1 MTATLTTQPVAAEPR
16 PRTRRNWEF
25 PALAALL
32 LGTAVAYLCN
42 LSANGWANSFYS
54 AAVQAGSV
62 SWKAFFFGSSDA
74 ANSITVDKPPASLW
88 LMELSVRAFGLNSW
102 SILVPEVLLGVASVA
117 LLWATVRRPFGPAAG
132 LLAGLALAVTPV
144 AALMFRFNNPEALLV
159 FLMIAAAWAMTRA
172 VEDGRWRWLVLTGA
186 LIGFG
191 FLTKQLQVL
200 LAVPALALTY
210 LLAGPP
216 KLGKRILQLFAAGA
230 AMVVAAGWWLL
241 AVELW
246 PASSRPWIGG
256 SHENSILELTLG
268 YNGLGRLNGNE
279 RGSVVPGG
287 GELPRGGNG
296 MWGETGIT
304 RMFEPAQGG
313 QIAWLIPAALVALVV
328 GILLRGKAARTDRQ
342 RASLVLWGGWLLA
355 TGLVFSF
362 MAGIF
367 HQYYTVALAPAIAA
381 LVGAGAVLAWRG
393 RHRPWVRLASALAVG
408 LTTATAWMLLSRSP
422 EWQSWLRW
430 TVLVVGVLATLAVL
444 VPAPR
449 KLAVVSALAVAFTFL
464 AGPVAYAVDTIA
476 TPHAGSIPS
485 AGPNVAMRGRPPWGE
500 GMPGMG
506 RRMQNGMSTGRDGA
520 AQAPGDTPP
529 DGGSP
534 GPQGTDGRIPQPGS
548 RLPGSGPQGNAP
560 GGRAPSGGRQGTTPN
575 GQAPG
580 GAGTPPGFPPDGQAP
595 DGAGTPPGFPPGAA
609 PQGTA
614 PGGQTPDGT
623 VFPQGTGGMPGD
635 GGPGPNGGG
644 GMGGLLGASEPS
656 AQIVS
661 LLEQNGGD
669 YTWVAAA
676 IGSNSAAG
684 LQLATELPVM
694 PIGGFNGSDPSP
706 TLEQFQ
712 QYVAEGKIH
721 YFVGGGR
728 GGPGSSSSSPSAQIT
743 QWVEENFTAI
753 QVDGV
758 ALYDLTATH

>member
-1 MTATLTTQPVAAEPR
+1 MTATLTAQPVAAEPR
-16 PRTRRNWEF
+16 PRATRNWEY

-32 LGTAVAYLCN
+32 FGTAVAYLCN

-88 LMELSVRAFGLNSW
+88 VMELSVRAFGLNSW

-132 LLAGLALAVTPV
+132 LLAGSALAVTPV

-159 FLMIAAAWAMTRA
+159 FLMVAAAWAMTRA

-200 LAVPALALTY
+200 LVVPALALTY

-216 KLGKRILQLFAAGA
+216 KPGKRILQLFAAAA

-279 RGSVVPGG
+279 RGSVGPGG
-287 GELPRGGNG
+287 DLPPGGNG

-313 QIAWLIPAALVALVV
+313 QIAWLIPAALVALIV
-328 GILLRGKAARTDRQ
+328 GILLRGRAARTDRQ

-393 RHRPWVRLASALAVG
+393 RHQLWVRLASALAVG

-422 EWQSWLRW
+422 EWQPWLRW
-430 TVLVVGVLATLAVL
+430 AVLVVGVLATIAVL
-444 VPAPR
+444 LPAPR

-506 RRMQNGMSTGRDGA
+506 RRMQDGTGTTGRDGG
-520 AQAPGDTPP
+520 AQGPGGTPP

-534 GPQGTDGRIPQPGS
+534 GTAPNGRIPQPGS
-548 RLPGSGPQGNAP
+548 AAPGAGPQGNVP
-560 GGRAPSGGRQGTTPN
+560 
-575 GQAPG
+575 
-580 GAGTPPGFPPDGQAP
+580 GQAP
-595 DGAGTPPGFPPGAA
+595 DGAM
-609 PQGTA
+609 PQA
-614 PGGQTPDGT
+614 
-623 VFPQGTGGMPGD
+623 TGGMPGD

-656 AQIVS
+656 ARIVS

-706 TLEQFQ
+706 TLEQFK

-758 ALYDLTATH
+758 TLYDLTATH

>member
-1 MTATLTTQPVAAEPR
+1 MTATPTAPPIAAEPR
-16 PRTRRNWEF
+16 PKSELRWEY
-25 PALAALL
+25 PALAVLL
-32 LGTAVAYLCN
+32 IGTTVAYLCN

-74 ANSITVDKPPASLW
+74 ANSITVDKPPAALW
-88 LMELSVRAFGLNSW
+88 LMALFVRAFGLNSW
-102 SILVPEVLLGVASVA
+102 SILVPEVLLGVATVA
-117 LLWATVRRPFGPAAG
+117 LVWATVRRPFGPAAG
-132 LLAGLALAVTPV
+132 LIAGSALAVTPV

-159 FLMIAAAWAMTRA
+159 FLMVAAAWAMTRA
-172 VEDGRWRWLVLTGA
+172 VADGRWRWLVLTGA

-200 LAVPALALTY
+200 LVVPALALTY
-210 LLAGPP
+210 LIAGPP
-216 KLGKRILQLFAAGA
+216 KLGKRIVQLFAAGA
-230 AMVVAAGWWLL
+230 AMVLAAGWWLL

-279 RGSVVPGG
+279 RGSVGPG
-287 GELPRGGNG
+287 GELPAGGNG
-296 MWGETGIT
+296 MWGNTGIT
-304 RMFEPAQGG
+304 RLFEPAQGG

-328 GILLRGKAARTDRQ
+328 GIILRGRKVRTDHQ
-342 RASLVLWGGWLLA
+342 RASLILWGGWLLV

-367 HQYYTVALAPAIAA
+367 HQYYTVALAPAVAA
-381 LVGAGAVLAWRG
+381 LVGAGAVLLWRERG
-393 RHRPWVRLASALAVG
+393 RLGVRLASALAVG
-408 LTTATAWMLLSRSP
+408 LTTATAWMLLSRSA
-422 EWQSWLRW
+422 EWQPWLRW
-430 TVLVVGVLATLAVL
+430 TVLGVGVLATLAVAF
-444 VPAPR
+444 PAPR
-449 KLAVVSALAVAFTFL
+449 KLAVVSALAVAFTGL
-464 AGPVAYAVDTIA
+464 AGPVAYTVDTIA

-485 AGPNVAMRGRPPWGE
+485 AGPNVAMHGNRPPWGE
-500 GMPGMG
+500 GM
-506 RRMQNGMSTGRDGA
+506 NGM
-520 AQAPGDTPP
+520 
-529 DGGSP
+529 DGG
-534 GPQGTDGRIPQPGS
+534 PQVGLITDGH
-548 RLPGSGPQGNAP
+548 A
-560 GGRAPSGGRQGTTPN
+560 
-575 GQAPG
+575 
-580 GAGTPPGFPPDGQAP
+580 GAGPAP
-595 DGAGTPPGFPPGAA
+595 DGP
-609 PQGTA
+609 A
-614 PGGQTPDGT
+614 PGSAPM
-623 VFPQGTGGMPGD
+623 PGTGPRDAIPGGISLPGNQMPGTGPQAVPGNRTPSTGPNQGRATGD

-644 GMGGLLGASEPS
+644 MGGLLGAGEPS
-656 AQIVS
+656 AQVVS

-706 TLEQFQ
+706 TLEQFK

-721 YFVGGGR
+721 YFIGGGR
-728 GGPGSSSSSPSAQIT
+728 GGPGSSSSSPSAQIA
-743 QWVEENFTAI
+743 QWVQDNFTAM

-758 ALYDLTATH
+758 TLYDLTATR